1 MLRGMRK
8 ASSNW
13 IGKTIMS
20 VVMGVLIISF
30 GIWGIADIFKGYGQA
45 KLATIGSTEIS
56 TDQFRQLYT
65 DRLQQIGRQ
74 FGRPVTPDQARAFGL
89 DRQVLQQ
96 AIAEAALDEDA
107 RRRRLGVDDA
117 EVMRQI
123 TSDPNFQ
130 APTGGFDAA
139 RFQQLIRSLG
149 YTEQRYVAEQRKVS
163 LRRQIASTITTG
175 VEPPKTMLD
184 ALSRFQNESR
194 TIDYAKLGSADAG
207 TIEAP
212 SPEALAAYFDENK
225 NQFRAPEYRK
235 VAILALTPDELAKWA
250 TVSDDDAKKVFE
262 QRKDRISTPEQRQIF
277 QIVFPNAADAQA
289 ARAKLNDTFSF
300 EDLAKER
307 NLSATD
313 IDLGMV
319 AKAGI
324 LDPNVANAAFSL
336 APDGI
341 SEPIAGQFGV
351 TLVKVGKIQPG
362 TTPSY
367 DSVAANVKR
376 DLAVERARAAVA
388 DLHNKVEDERGGG
401 ANIVDTAKKL
411 GLTAVTIDA
420 VDRSGQGP
428 DGKPVTGIPTGV
440 DVISQ
445 AFNSDVGVD
454 TEALAVNG
462 GYVWYDVL
470 GITPARARTLDEVK
484 PQVEARWREDQ
495 ITSKLR
501 AKAED
506 LVKKLD
512 GGAKLG
518 DDATGAGLKVETASF
533 KRDGT
538 VAGLSPGV
546 VQGVFRGAKGGAG
559 QAPGMGQAEWIVYRI
574 TDIQA
579 PAFDAASDDAKKL
592 KDTVQRGLTDE
603 QVAQYVTKLET
614 QIGTSINQEA
624 FAVATG
630 AANSNN

>member
-1 MLRGMRK
+1 
-8 ASSNW
+8 
-13 IGKTIMS
+13 MS

-30 GIWGIADIFKGYGQA
+30 GIWGIADIFKGYGQS

-56 TDQFRQLYT
+56 TDQFRQLFT

-74 FGRPVTPDQARAFGL
+74 FGRPITPDQARAFGL

-96 AIAEAALDEDA
+96 AVAEAALDEDA
-107 RRRRLGVDDA
+107 RRRRLGVDDT

-184 ALSRFQNESR
+184 TLNRFQNESR
-194 TIDYAKLGSADAG
+194 SIDYVKLGGADAG
-207 TIEAP
+207 AIDPP
-212 SPEALAAYFDENK
+212 SPEALAAYFQENK

-235 VAILALTPDELAKWA
+235 VAILALTPDEMAKWA
-250 TVSDDDAKKVFE
+250 TVSDEDAKKVFE
-262 QRKDRISTPEQRQIF
+262 ARKDRLSTPEQRQIF

-289 ARAKLNDTFSF
+289 ARAKLSETFSF
-300 EDLAKER
+300 EDLAKQR
-307 NLSATD
+307 NLSPAD

-324 LDPNVANAAFSL
+324 LDPSVANAAFSL

-341 SEPIAGQFGV
+341 SEPITGQFGV

-362 TTPSY
+362 STPSY
-367 DSVAANVKR
+367 DSVAADVKR
-376 DLAVERARAAVA
+376 DLAIERARATVA

-411 GLTAVTIDA
+411 GLAAVTIDA

-428 DGKPVTGIPTGV
+428 DGKPVAGIPAGA
-440 DVISQ
+440 DVVSQ

-454 TEALAVNG
+454 TDALQVNG

-470 GITPARARTLDEVK
+470 GVTPAHDRTLDEVR

-495 ITSKLR
+495 ITGKLR

-506 LVKKLD
+506 LVKKLE

-518 DDATGAGLKVETASF
+518 DGATGADLKVETASF
-533 KRDGT
+533 KRDAT
-538 VAGLSPGV
+538 VASLSPGV
-546 VQGVFRGAKGGAG
+546 VQGVFRGARDGAG
-559 QAPGMGQAEWIVYRI
+559 QAPGMGSAEWIVYRI
-574 TDIQA
+574 TDIKA
-579 PAFDAASDDAKKL
+579 PTFEAASDDAKKL
-592 KDTVQRGLTDE
+592 KDTVRRGLTDE

-614 QIGTSINQEA
+614 QIGTSINQDA
-624 FAVATG
+624 FALATG

>member
-1 MLRGMRK
+1 MLRGLRK

-20 VVMGVLIISF
+20 VVMGVLIVSF
-30 GIWGIADIFKGYGQA
+30 GIWGIADIFKGYGQS

-56 TDQFRQLYT
+56 TDQFRQLFT

-74 FGRPVTPDQARAFGL
+74 FGRPITPDQARAFGL

-123 TSDPNFQ
+123 TTDPNFQ

-184 ALSRFQNESR
+184 ALNRYQNESR
-194 TIDYAKLGSADAG
+194 TIDYVRLGSADAG
-207 TIEAP
+207 AIDAP
-212 SPEALAAYFDENK
+212 SPEALAAYFEDNK

-235 VAILALTPDELAKWA
+235 IAILALTPDEMAKWS
-250 TVSDDDAKKVFE
+250 TVSDDDARKVFE
-262 QRKDRISTPEQRQIF
+262 ERKDRMSTAEQRQIL

-289 ARAKLNDTFSF
+289 ARAKLSDTFSF

-307 NLSATD
+307 NLSASD

-341 SEPIAGQFGV
+341 SEPITGQFGV
-351 TLVKVGKIQPG
+351 TLVKVAKIQPG

-367 DSVAANVKR
+367 DSVAADVKR
-376 DLAVERARAAVA
+376 DLAIERARATVA

-401 ANIVDTAKKL
+401 GNIVDTAKKL
-411 GLTAVTIDA
+411 GLAAVTIDA

-428 DGKPVTGIPTGV
+428 DGKPVAGIPAGA
-440 DVISQ
+440 DVIAQ

-454 TEALAVNG
+454 TDALQVGG

-470 GITPARARTLDEVK
+470 GVTPARARTLDEVK

-495 ITSKLR
+495 ITGKLR
-501 AKAED
+501 AKAEE

-518 DDATGAGLKVETASF
+518 DDATAGLKVETASF

-546 VQGVFRGAKGGAG
+546 VQGVFRGAKDSAG

-574 TDIQA
+574 TDIKA

-603 QVAQYVTKLET
+603 QVAQYVTKLES
-614 QIGTSINQEA
+614 QIGTSINQDA
-624 FAVATG
+624 FALATG